1 MNMAH
6 LVVKVIERCENATE
20 SAKLGKGFAEY
31 VRPNHEYTY
40 EYVCMFLLKGIFIT
54 TKASSIVSFWQL
66 MASPISMV
74 INDSFWTIEVLL
86 P

>member
-31 VRPNHEYTY
+31 IRPNLSIHINMYNM
-40 EYVCMFLLKGIFIT
+40 YVLINRYIYHNKSVIYCKLLAIDGIANI
-54 TKASSIVSFWQL
+54 
-66 MASPISMV
+66 
-74 INDSFWTIEVLL
+74 DSY
-86 P
+86 

>member
-31 VRPNHEYTY
+31 IRPNHEYTY
-40 EYVCMFLLKGIFIT
+40 EYVHMYVNRYIYHNKSVIYCKLLAIDGIANI
-54 TKASSIVSFWQL
+54 
-66 MASPISMV
+66 
-74 INDSFWTIEVLL
+74 DGY
-86 P
+86 

>member
-31 VRPNHEYTY
+31 IRPNHEYTY
-40 EYVCMFLLKGIFIT
+40 EYVCMFLYLSQQKRH
-54 TKASSIVSFWQL
+54 
-66 MASPISMV
+66 
-74 INDSFWTIEVLL
+74 LL
-86 P
+86 